1 MMCRLKK
8 YFVLL
13 LFAVATMLFASCERT
28 CTCKTY
34 RNGVVTGEAVSDMP
48 DGISSCSDMD
58 IYVETENG
66 VVRETKC
73 D

>member
-1 MMCRLKK
+1 MKK
-8 YFVLL
+8 FIVAVC
-13 LFAVATMLFASCERT
+13 LFACVILLVSCERT

-34 RNGVVTGEAVSDMP
+34 KDGVMTGETVDDMP
-48 DGISSCSDMD
+48 DGIKSCSDMD

-73 D
+73 V

>member
-1 MMCRLKK
+1 
-8 YFVLL
+8 
-13 LFAVATMLFASCERT
+13 MLFASCERT

-34 RNGVVTGEAVSDMP
+34 RNGVMTGEAVSDMP
-48 DGISSCSDMD
+48 EGISSCSDMD

-73 D
+73 N

>member
-1 MMCRLKK
+1 MKK
-8 YFVLL
+8 YTIVCAV
-13 LFAVATMLFASCERT
+13 FATAMLFASCERT

-34 RNGVVTGEAVSDMP
+34 RNGVVTGYAVSDMP

-73 D
+73 N